1 MNDSHDM
8 DMELI
13 EEIQH
18 YAGKLPPDRQ
28 ERILE
33 VIRAMLFT
41 RKELSGREAKNG
53 LVRGGDD
60 EV

>member
-1 MNDSHDM
+1 MNDSHDL
-8 DMELI
+8 DRQLL
-13 EEIQH
+13 EEIK
-18 YAGKLPPDRQ
+18 YCAGKLPPQRQ

-41 RKELSGREAKNG
+41 RSVILGQEANNG
-53 LVRGGDD
+53 PVEEIDD

>member
-8 DMELI
+8 DMDKELI
-13 EEIQH
+13 KEIQH
-18 YAGKLPPDRQ
+18 YAGKLPPERQ

-41 RKELSGREAKNG
+41 RKELSGREAKTG
-53 LVRGGDD
+53 
-60 EV
+60 